1 MIIYG
6 ASGHGLV
13 IKDILLRMGCD
24 SVHFV
29 DDADKP
35 HWIGGQVVKPQSI
48 EWNDKLPCVLGIG
61 NNAIR
66 QKLDLAI
73 TADFVKAIHPNS
85 ILAIGSEHIGAGTVI
100 MAGVIVNTG
109 TKVGRH
115 AILNTSSSIDH
126 ECVIEDFVHV
136 SPNATLCGNV
146 SVGEGSHIGAGA
158 TIIQGITVGK
168 WATIGAGAVVIRDV
182 PDYAVVVGNPARTI
196 RSVPKF

>member
-61 NNAIR
+61 NNSIR

-85 ILAIGSEHIGAGTVI
+85 ILAIGSDQIGAGTVI

-136 SPNATLCGNV
+136 SPNATIMRQRIFFKYHNRPKNLPAWRLCIH
-146 SVGEGSHIGAGA
+146 GEGNHIPGSWVEKLEGS
-158 TIIQGITVGK
+158 
-168 WATIGAGAVVIRDV
+168 
-182 PDYAVVVGNPARTI
+182 DYTEAWRYLLIELAR
-196 RSVPKF
+196 

>member
-24 SVHFV
+24 SVYFV
-29 DDADKP
+29 DDADKL
-35 HWIGGQVVKPQSI
+35 HWIGGQVAKPQSI

-66 QKLDLAI
+66 QKLDLVIIAEW
-73 TADFVKAIHPNS
+73 VKAIHPNS

-126 ECVIEDFVHV
+126 E
-136 SPNATLCGNV
+136 
-146 SVGEGSHIGAGA
+146 
-158 TIIQGITVGK
+158 
-168 WATIGAGAVVIRDV
+168 
-182 PDYAVVVGNPARTI
+182 
-196 RSVPKF
+196 